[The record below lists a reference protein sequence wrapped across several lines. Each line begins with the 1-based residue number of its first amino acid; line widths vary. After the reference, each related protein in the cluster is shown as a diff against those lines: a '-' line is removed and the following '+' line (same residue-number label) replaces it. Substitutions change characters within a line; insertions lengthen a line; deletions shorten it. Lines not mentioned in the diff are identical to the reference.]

1 MIGKIK
7 NVNFRDINQPLTMQ
21 ETALLIFCRMG
32 LIEGRNDHFEG
43 SALSP
48 EDKPYFGAIG
58 NLYYDDKKKAIS
70 TSCMTM
76 EKAKNAKDKTNTFSV
91 PLENYILTNEKLEEL
106 VSICPEDLTINVD
119 KNCSPRENLANIAAF
134 AIGTVQVREDQF
146 KQDKENVTWIQKVV
160 SKVKTGREPF
170 ERDTT
175 ITEKIGEKAGYLYS
189 GSDSFFHDN
198 VKSFASTLM
207 NVAYDVQKGK
217 DPKEIVTDIVEDKEV
232 SVEKDNSPELGD

>member
-1 MIGKIK
+1 MLNKIK
-7 NVNFRDINQPLTMQ
+7 NVNFKDGNQPLTMQ
-21 ETALLIFCRMG
+21 ETALLIFCRMS

-70 TSCMTM
+70 TSCMTI
-76 EKAKNAKDKTNTFSV
+76 EKVKNAKDQTNTFSV
-91 PLENYILTNEKLEEL
+91 PLENCILTNEKLEEL
-106 VSICPEDLTINVD
+106 VSICPEDLTIDVD

-134 AIGTVQVREDQF
+134 TIGMVQVREDQF
-146 KQDKENVTWIQKVV
+146 KQDKENVSWFQKVV

-207 NVAYDVQKGK
+207 DVAYDVQKGK
-217 DPKEIVTDIVEDKEV
+217 DPMDIINDNL
-232 SVEKDNSPELGD
+232 VEKESSDVMGD

>member
-21 ETALLIFCRMG
+21 ETALLIFCRMS

-48 EDKPYFGAIG
+48 EDQPYFGAIG

-70 TSCMTM
+70 TSCMTI
-76 EKAKNAKDKTNTFSV
+76 EKVKNAKDQTNTFSV

-106 VSICPEDLTINVD
+106 VSICPENLTINVD

-134 AIGTVQVREDQF
+134 TIGTVQVKEDQF
-146 KQDKENVTWIQKVV
+146 KQDKESVTFLQKFI
-160 SKVKTGREPF
+160 SRVKTGREPY

-175 ITEKIGEKAGYLYS
+175 ITEKIQDKAGYLYS
-189 GSDSFFHDN
+189 GSSFILNNN
-198 VKSFASTLM
+198 VRNFASVLGDF
-207 NVAYDVQKGK
+207 AYDVQSGK
-217 DPKEIVTDIVEDKEV
+217 DPKDMVMDILLEKEV
-232 SVEKDNSPELGD
+232 SAEKDDSPELGD